1 MVEVSCRFSA
11 NCYLLVSYSFI
22 CLLMRIVRALS
33 VSLCSSFISIRQ
45 HFCLYFSGDPIGIFL
60 FSLLL
65 RYCLVPKVWS
75 SLFLA
80 LIRPGSIGLLSD
92 LNNSMRQ
99 HALGV
104 LYPRAAMTETGIH
117 VASASQET
125 TTLFSSNASFLSYV
139 DHVATPVVYETA
151 SR

>member
-1 MVEVSCRFSA
+1 MVGVSRRFSA
-11 NCYLLVSYSFI
+11 SCYLLVSYSFV
-22 CLLMRIVRALS
+22 CLLMPITRELS
-33 VSLCSSFISIRQ
+33 VSLRSSFISIGQ
-45 HFCLYFSGDPIGIFL
+45 HFCTYFSGDPIGTSL

-65 RYCLVPKVWS
+65 RFCLVPKVWS

-80 LIRPGSIGLLSD
+80 LTRPGSIELLSD

-104 LYPRAAMTETGIH
+104 SYPRAVMTETGIH

>member
-11 NCYLLVSYSFI
+11 SYYLLVSYSFV
-22 CLLMRIVRALS
+22 CLFMRIARALS
-33 VSLCSSFISIRQ
+33 VSLCSSFISIGQ
-45 HFCLYFSGDPIGIFL
+45 HFCLYFSGDPIVISL

-65 RYCLVPKVWS
+65 RFCLVPKIRS
-75 SLFLA
+75 SLFPA

-104 LYPRAAMTETGIH
+104 SYPRAATTETGIH

-125 TTLFSSNASFLSYV
+125 TTLFSSNASLLSYV